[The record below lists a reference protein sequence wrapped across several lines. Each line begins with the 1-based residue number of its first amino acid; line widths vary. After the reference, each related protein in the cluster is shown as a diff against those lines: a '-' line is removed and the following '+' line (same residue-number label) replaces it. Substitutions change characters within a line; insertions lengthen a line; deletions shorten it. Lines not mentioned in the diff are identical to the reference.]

1 MEVLTKCI
9 EEMLIKHSPV
19 EFAKYIV
26 ANSPLLLV
34 HSDSI
39 EVEQIQGYIKKIGL
53 EEVHRSDDFIQLR
66 PSIYN
71 FNAKEAINLRH
82 ELLYEWFE
90 DDINKE
96 IAKIGQ
102 ELSGGK

>member
-1 MEVLTKCI
+1 MEVLAQCI

-34 HSDSI
+34 HSDTI
-39 EVEQIQGYIKKIGL
+39 HVDQIQGYIEKIGL
-53 EEVHRSDDFIQLR
+53 EEVHRSDDFIQLE
-66 PSIYN
+66 PSLYN
-71 FNAKEAINLRH
+71 FRPQEAIKLRH

-90 DDINKE
+90 NDINKE

-102 ELSGGK
+102 ALSGGE